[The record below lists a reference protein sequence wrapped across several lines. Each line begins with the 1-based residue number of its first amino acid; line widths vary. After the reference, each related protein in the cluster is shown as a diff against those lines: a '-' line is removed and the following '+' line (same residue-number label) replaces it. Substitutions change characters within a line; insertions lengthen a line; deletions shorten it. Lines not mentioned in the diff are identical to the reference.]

1 MSGPV
6 PRFSPN
12 PIKISSS
19 LKFFADIPRD
29 GDANHHLLL
38 PISNSSSDEDEDQVT
53 DYLEKLSVNVEVACL
68 GHPDSNGSSS
78 MSQSTANAANSDHL
92 SGSLSGPD
100 SPGMSPQSPLM
111 NNVGTRLNNEQD
123 TISDESGYS
132 EESNP
137 SAKEEILD
145 FVEESSKD
153 LEDLTVTGVLISD
166 FSPSE
171 RLKYLQRSQSTS
183 RKNINASSTTENS
196 SNGLQRP
203 ISPDFLQNK
212 VPEFCIN
219 I

>member
-1 MSGPV
+1 MSLKLPLIPTV
-6 PRFSPN
+6 HL
-12 PIKISSS
+12 IKFHGISS
-19 LKFFADIPRD
+19 LEFFADIPSD
-29 GDANHHLLL
+29 GGDARHLLL
-38 PISNSSSDEDEDQVT
+38 AISNSSSDEDEDQVT
-53 DYLEKLSVNVEVACL
+53 DYLEKLSVSVEVGI
-68 GHPDSNGSSS
+68 GHPDSSP
-78 MSQSTANAANSDHL
+78 STVNAASDHL

-100 SPGMSPQSPLM
+100 SPGMSPQSPLIQS
-111 NNVGTRLNNEQD
+111 RLNNEQD

-145 FVEESSKD
+145 FVEESKVD
-153 LEDLTVTGVLISD
+153 LDQDLTVTGVLISD